1 MIHLFHPAVVH
12 FPVALLVLGGLGEA
26 TGLLFRKEATE
37 RFGSVVVVLGL
48 LTWIPA
54 LVTGYLA
61 ANTVP
66 LEGEAR
72 RLLDMH
78 ELNGWLIG
86 GWFFGCLFWK
96 AWSQGEIPARFR
108 PLYAAA
114 LLVGVALVVWGAWL
128 GGEMVYGRGV
138 GVMTR

>member
-12 FPVALLVLGGLGEA
+12 FPVALLVLGGLAEA
-26 TGLLFRKEATE
+26 VGLLARREAAE
-37 RFGSVVVVLGL
+37 RFGSLLVVAGL
-48 LTWIPA
+48 LAWIPA

-61 ANTVP
+61 ANSVP

-72 RLLDMH
+72 RLFGMH

-86 GWFFGCLFWK
+86 AWFFGCLFWK
-96 AWSQGEIPARFR
+96 GWSQGEIPSKLR
-108 PLYAAA
+108 PLYASA